1 MSQISRTRVKIQ
13 PHYRQLI
20 RTYNHHNLLPR
31 KKKLKI
37 ELNLMIYV
45 IIKRNKYMNIIKI
58 ISKNHKKKMNLMNYW
73 KISIYKI

>member
-20 RTYNHHNLLPR
+20 RTYNHHNLLLR

-45 IIKRNKYMNIIKI
+45 IIKKNKYMNIIKEI
-58 ISKNHKKKMNLMNYW
+58 ISKNLKKKMNLMNY
-73 KISIYKI
+73 